1 MAAWTETERKL
12 LRRLDTPFKVQ
23 LYLNGLGYD
32 AVPGTR
38 SPRWVIR
45 ERKANC
51 FEGALL
57 AAAALGFHD
66 RPPLI
71 VDLRATNDDDHVI
84 AVFKTDGSFGAVAKS
99 NYTTLRFRE
108 PVYQSIRELVMSYF
122 DFYFNP
128 LGEKTLREYS
138 RPMSLKRFEKDEWL
152 TTDEDI
158 SDIGDALDGTKHYR
172 VLAPRQINR
181 LQPMDRDVFRAGML
195 VARKEGLFKAKKR

>member
-1 MAAWTETERKL
+1 MAVWTEIEEKL
-12 LRRLDTPFKVQ
+12 LRRLDTPIKVQ

-57 AAAALGFHD
+57 AAAALGFHG
-66 RPPLI
+66 RPPLLA
-71 VDLRATNDDDHVI
+71 DLRATNDDDHVL

-108 PVYQSIRELVMSYF
+108 PVYRSMRELVMSYF

-158 SDIGDALDGTKHYR
+158 SVIGDALDGMKHYR
-172 VLAPRQINR
+172 VLAPRQSDR

-195 VARKEGLFKAKKR
+195 VANKKGLFKPKKS

>member
-84 AVFKTDGSFGAVAKS
+84 AVFKTDGGFGAVAKS

-172 VLAPRQINR
+172 VLAPRQIKR

-195 VARKEGLFKAKKR
+195 AARKEGLFKAKKR

>member
-38 SPRWVIR
+38 SPRWVIH

-57 AAAALGFHD
+57 AAAALGFHG

-84 AVFKTDGSFGAVAKS
+84 AVFKADGGWGAVAKS

-108 PVYQSIRELVMSYF
+108 PVYRSVRELVMSYF

-128 LGEKTLREYS
+128 LGDKTLREYS
-138 RPMSLKRFEKDEWL
+138 RPMSLERFDKEEWL

-158 SDIGDALDGTKHYR
+158 SDIGEALDAVKHYR
-172 VLAPRQINR
+172 VLGPRQIKR
-181 LQPMDRDVFRAGML
+181 LQPMDRDVVRAGML
-195 VARKEGLFKAKKR
+195 GAKKKGLFKAKKS